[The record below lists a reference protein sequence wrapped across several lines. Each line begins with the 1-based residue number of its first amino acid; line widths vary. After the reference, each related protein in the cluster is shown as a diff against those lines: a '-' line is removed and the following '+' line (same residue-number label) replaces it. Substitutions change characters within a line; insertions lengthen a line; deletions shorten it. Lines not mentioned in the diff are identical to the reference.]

1 MVVVVAIVVEVVVV
15 AIVVEVVVVAIVV
28 EVVVAAVMTMVVVVL
43 VVMMADCSAATL
55 FSTTQRHERECFAT
69 QDERRHLKESKLAL
83 YPDIDGGEE
92 GVDQVAASSEHVV
105 AKIQV
110 RE

>member
-1 MVVVVAIVVEVVVV
+1 MAVM
-15 AIVVEVVVVAIVV
+15 AIVV
-28 EVVVAAVMTMVVVVL
+28 EVVVAVVMTMVVAVS
-43 VVMMADCSAATL
+43 VVMMADCSATTL
-55 FSTTQRHERECFAT
+55 FSTTQRHERECFAM

-83 YPDIDGGEE
+83 YPDNDDGEE
-92 GVDQVAASSEHVV
+92 GLDQVAASSEHMV